1 MNTKS
6 KLAIRT
12 ILAILFAIS
21 LSVVNIESVGAD
33 LPPIK
38 CTLEGLPLIE
48 LPNWIPNETVTVTAN
63 GEKVGEF
70 TTDGNGFGQ
79 FTFGQPGVTYDVS
92 IKNASATNS
101 HSLGSVRCEASSGS
115 LNNIVITPSSVNLQV
130 GDSLQI
136 SAAGFYQ
143 GDSPVSITPT
153 WSATGGTITSGGRYT
168 AGSQTGS
175 FVITAS
181 AQGISQSAP
190 VTISAGSLN
199 NIVLTPSSVNLQVG
213 DSLQISAAGFD
224 RSGKS
229 VPITPVWSATGGT
242 ITSNGK
248 YTAGSQTGSFTVTA
262 SDQSISQSAPVTISP
277 GTLDHIVLTPP
288 SINLQVGGS
297 LQITAAGF
305 DQGGDPVS
313 ITPTWSA
320 TGGTIT
326 SAGVYTA
333 GSQTGSFTVTA
344 SDQGISQSVPVQVL
358 PSKTVPAW
366 IYGIGLAIASLLGYA
381 AWYALERGGHAR

>member
-38 CTLEGLPLIE
+38 CTLEGLPSIE
-48 LPNWIPNETVTVTAN
+48 LTNWIPNETVTVTAN

-92 IKNASATNS
+92 IKNASETNS
-101 HSLGSVRCEASSGS
+101 HSLGSVRCEASS
-115 LNNIVITPSSVNLQV
+115 
-130 GDSLQI
+130 
-136 SAAGFYQ
+136 
-143 GDSPVSITPT
+143 
-153 WSATGGTITSGGRYT
+153 
-168 AGSQTGS
+168 
-175 FVITAS
+175 
-181 AQGISQSAP
+181 
-190 VTISAGSLN
+190 GSLN

-242 ITSNGK
+242 ITSDGK
-248 YTAGSQTGSFTVTA
+248 YTAGSQ
-262 SDQSISQSAPVTISP
+262 I
-277 GTLDHIVLTPP
+277 
-288 SINLQVGGS
+288 
-297 LQITAAGF
+297 
-305 DQGGDPVS
+305 
-313 ITPTWSA
+313 
-320 TGGTIT
+320 
-326 SAGVYTA
+326 
-333 GSQTGSFTVTA
+333 GSFTVTA
-344 SDQGISQSVPVQVL
+344 SDQGISQSAPVQVL

-366 IYGIGLAIASLLGYA
+366 IYGIGLAIISLLGYVT
-381 AWYALERGGHAR
+381 WYALKGRFIVAG